1 MKPMKVLQLVS
12 PGFGGIETFVFNYYK
27 YMDRERFHFDFL
39 TQNPALEGAEQYRD
53 FPYGVHLLKTT
64 AGQNKDLF
72 VSRIRE
78 ILESGYDV
86 LHLNNCFWTGFLLE
100 ELAREAGIRKVV
112 VHSHSTFIDEPDG
125 VKRTELL
132 RRHEE
137 VKRAFSPDLATD
149 YWACSSL
156 AADWL
161 FGPQIPRDRVRMVK
175 NAIDVEKYRFHPE
188 KRTAIRQELGL
199 EGSFVLGTVGR
210 MSYQKNHSFLIDLFA
225 EFHQIYPRSKLLI
238 VGDGEL
244 REALTE
250 QVLHRNLEKA
260 VLLPGWR
267 TDVETYLQAMD
278 LFLLPSRFEGLGI
291 VAVEAAAS
299 GLPCVVSSQVPDDV
313 AFTKNIWHRPL
324 DIPAWLSAVEEL
336 ASREYD
342 RNSGFEAVRAAGYD
356 IRQQAKV
363 LEGLYEGEET

>member
-1 MKPMKVLQLVS
+1 MNPMKVLQLVS

-27 YMDRERFHFDFL
+27 YMDWERFRFDFL

-53 FPYGVHLLKTT
+53 FPYGVPLLKTT

-72 VSRIRE
+72 VRRIRE
-78 ILESGYDV
+78 IFESGYEV

-100 ELAREAGIRKVV
+100 ELAREAGIRKVI
-112 VHSHSTFIDEPDG
+112 VHSHSTFIDEPDE
-125 VKRTELL
+125 VKRAELL

-137 VKRAFSPDLATD
+137 VKEAFSPELATD
-149 YWACSSL
+149 FWACSSL

-161 FGPQIPRDRVRMVK
+161 FGPQIPRDRIRMVK
-175 NAIDVEKYRFHPE
+175 NAIDVEKYRFQAE
-188 KRTAIRQELGL
+188 KRAAVRQELGL

-210 MSYQKNHSFLIDLFA
+210 MSYQKNHAFLISLFA
-225 EFHQIYPRSKLLI
+225 EFHQAHPRSKLMI

-250 QVLHRNLEKA
+250 QVLSRNLEGA
-260 VLLPGWR
+260 VLLLGWR
-267 TDVETYLQAMD
+267 TDVEAYLQAMD
-278 LFLLPSRFEGLGI
+278 MFLLPSRFEGLGI

-299 GLPCVVSSQVPDDV
+299 GLPCVVSSQVPGDV
-313 AFTKNIWHRPL
+313 AFAENIWHRPL
-324 DIPAWLSAVEEL
+324 EIPVWLSAVEEL

-342 RNSGFEAVRAAGYD
+342 RNSGLEAVRAAGYD
-356 IRQQAKV
+356 IRRQAKV
-363 LEGLYEGEET
+363 LEDLYAGSGG

>member
-1 MKPMKVLQLVS
+1 MRILHLAS
-12 PGFGGIETFVFNYYK
+12 PGLGGIEAYIFSHYQ
-27 YMDRERFHFDFL
+27 YMDREKFRFDFM
-39 TQNPALEGAEQYRD
+39 TQNPRLRETEEYRAFPFQVKLLPSTAAKDPEGFSNR
-53 FPYGVHLLKTT
+53 V
-64 AGQNKDLF
+64 
-72 VSRIRE
+72 RE
-78 ILESGYDV
+78 ILAEGYDV
-86 LHLNNCFWTGFLLE
+86 LHLHTCYWTGFRIE
-100 ELAREAGIRKVV
+100 EIAKEMGVSRVV

-125 VKRTELL
+125 VKRAELL

-175 NAIDVEKYRFHPE
+175 NAIDVGKYRFHPE

-199 EGSFVLGTVGR
+199 EGNFVLGTVGR

-363 LEGLYEGEET
+363 LEGLYEGEGT